1 MFGYS
6 IAIIGMLYY
15 KLGDKELKPWI
26 AEAGR
31 KWAEFGATRPAARKL
46 LLIFIFIVVFFTLI
60 GGLGS
65 NYAPEYI
72 DPKAYLESAKNAV
85 HH

>member
-26 AEAGR
+26 QEGGR
-31 KWAEFGATRPAARKL
+31 RWAEFGANKPVTRKL
-46 LLIFIFIVVFFTLI
+46 LILAVFFTTLFVLI

-65 NYAPEYI
+65 SYAPEYV
-72 DPKAYLESAKNAV
+72 DPLKKAAKNVVGRA
-85 HH
+85 